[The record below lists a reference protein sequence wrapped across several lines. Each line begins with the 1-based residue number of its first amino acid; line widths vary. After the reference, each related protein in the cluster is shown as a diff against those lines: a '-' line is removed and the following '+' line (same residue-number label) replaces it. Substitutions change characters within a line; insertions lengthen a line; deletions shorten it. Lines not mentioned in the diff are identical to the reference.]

1 VESATRRPRG
11 HHSPRREKKREN
23 RLVAETA
30 ENRRGRGRP
39 GRLTPEVADTIVAR
53 IKAGDSVPAAAGRTL
68 RQWRRSAYS
77 TRAQDAAFVALERRI
92 TRALSAR
99 PRDSAAASW
108 EEIAERLENEH
119 PGRWGLP
126 ELDEV
131 LSDFGEVT

>member
-1 VESATRRPRG
+1 
-11 HHSPRREKKREN
+11 
-23 RLVAETA
+23 VAETA

-53 IKAGDSVPAAAGRTL
+53 IKAGDSVPAAAAAAGVAGRTL